1 MQQWSFSFYLSIPG
15 AAIGSSGLIIN
26 AIPFGTDQMLGA
38 SSEEISSFIHWFV
51 WDMYTGIASGYFMV
65 NGLHCTSMGDSI
77 CSSGHFHFTS
87 VFQICSSGHF
97 HFTHQ
102 KIVYSS
108 TTVKPLN
115 KGHVGNGSLVPCREV
130 VLFSVGLFLNKVI
143 KTNT

>member
-130 VLFSVGLFLNKVI
+130 VLFSVVFF
-143 KTNT
+143 

>member
-77 CSSGHFHFTS
+77 CSSGHFHFT
-87 VFQICSSGHF
+87 
-97 HFTHQ
+97 HQ